1 MPAFDVPASL
11 PTYADLKNRIVKET
25 NRDDLLDDLADIL
38 EIHISDAID
47 EYAGMRFWFNQVI
60 QPLVTVSGSRTLAVP
75 VSMRIIDRIAGPY
88 TDLSPVTL
96 NEFPDYGQ
104 FAAET
109 RGLPSTYAYMNGELR
124 FNAIPDQAY
133 ALTAYGLL
141 QVDAPTVDID
151 ANIWT
156 NEAQALI
163 ASHTRMTLYRDQ
175 FRDQE
180 GAALAAN
187 ATEMHLSRL
196 KRETQRRT
204 NTRPIARL
212 VAPNGQSVRRAYLD
226 RL

>member
-38 EIHISDAID
+38 AIHIRRAVNT
-47 EYAGMRFWFNQVI
+47 YADKRFWFNQVI
-60 QPLVTVSGSRTLAVP
+60 QPLVTVAGSRTLAMP
-75 VSMRIIDRIAGPY
+75 VSMRIIDRIAGPD

-109 RGLPSTYAYMNGELR
+109 RGLPSAYTYINGELR

-133 ALTAYGLL
+133 ALTAYGVL
-141 QVDAPTVDID
+141 QVDMPTDDID
-151 ANIWT
+151 SNIWT
-156 NEAQALI
+156 NEAQDLI
-163 ASHTRMTLYRDQ
+163 ASHTRMTLYRDV
-175 FRDQE
+175 FRDRD
-180 GAALAAN
+180 GAIDAAN
-187 ATEMHLSRL
+187 AVQMDLEALVTG
-196 KRETQRRT
+196 TQRRT

-212 VAPNGQSVRRAYLD
+212 VAPNGQPVRRAYLD